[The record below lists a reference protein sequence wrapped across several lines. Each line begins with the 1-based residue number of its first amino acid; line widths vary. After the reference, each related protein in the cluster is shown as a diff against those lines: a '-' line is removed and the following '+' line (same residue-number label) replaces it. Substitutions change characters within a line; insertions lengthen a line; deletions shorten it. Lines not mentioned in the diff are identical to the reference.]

1 VWVEA
6 GGGLGG
12 QGYAAGCR
20 HGSRYGGGV
29 AQGAAVV
36 GPVGGGAG
44 PRFERGM
51 REGGG
56 QPRAVTD
63 VGLGQPVGVGERE
76 RAGTTTTR
84 GMVRACSKTSPSTGP
99 TYWTMP
105 TSTMIHHPAIF
116 EDGP

>member
-1 VWVEA
+1 
-6 GGGLGG
+6 
-12 QGYAAGCR
+12 
-20 HGSRYGGGV
+20 
-29 AQGAAVV
+29 
-36 GPVGGGAG
+36 
-44 PRFERGM
+44 M

-63 VGLGQPVGVGERE
+63 VGLGQPVGVGER
-76 RAGTTTTR
+76 GT
-84 GMVRACSKTSPSTGP
+84 GGDDHDPGQGQGVLEDEPVDGP